1 MDEPTKGP
9 STAVCGY
16 HYEDDGKCHQAAYG
30 EDFPNV
36 GKVCSEHSA
45 ILLTERGS
53 TPTPPAARTV
63 CVPVEALAAILT
75 IPVAGPTLTAAFR
88 VLHEAMA
95 AHDKDRTQEVG
106 DV

>member
-45 ILLTERGS
+45 IL
-53 TPTPPAARTV
+53 V